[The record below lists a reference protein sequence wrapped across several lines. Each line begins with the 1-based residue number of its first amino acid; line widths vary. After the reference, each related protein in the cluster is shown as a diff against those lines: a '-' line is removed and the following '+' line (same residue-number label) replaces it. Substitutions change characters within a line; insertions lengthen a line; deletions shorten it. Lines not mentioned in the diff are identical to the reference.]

1 MTTSNANQR
10 ENATVEESRG
20 NRRQP
25 NEERIDAVFEAL
37 ADARRRRIVRILRAC
52 EGEVVTVP
60 ELAEALA
67 VREPGELDGSR
78 LTVSLRHVHLPK
90 LEATGI
96 VESAADGSKMRY
108 TDPPLVEHLLD
119 QV

>member
-1 MTTSNANQR
+1 MTTSNVNQH
-10 ENATVEESRG
+10 ENATAEKSRG

-25 NEERIDAVFEAL
+25 NEERIDAVFEVL
-37 ADARRRRIVRILRAC
+37 ADARRRRIVRILRAR
-52 EGEVVTVP
+52 EADVVTVP

-96 VESAADGSKMRY
+96 VEYAADRSQIRY
-108 TDPPLVEHLLD
+108 TDPSLVEHLLD